1 MTQSVRS
8 ERYDSAH
15 DLNRIPTALI
25 YDFDGTLVKGNLQEH
40 SFIPSMGLKRDD
52 FWAKVKERTRA
63 NDADEILVYMQ
74 LMLEE
79 G

>member
-1 MTQSVRS
+1 MQPSIRI
-8 ERYDSAH
+8 ERYDSDH

-52 FWAKVKERTRA
+52 FWA
-63 NDADEILVYMQ
+63 L
-74 LMLEE
+74 
-79 G
+79 